1 MKRTLITSLIAFSA
15 ISFNSVAADLASP
28 AKADAKV
35 QKQHNI
41 QRESGFKQTER
52 ELAALKAQLIQQR
65 ETLQQQNDRLATQFS
80 QNEDTLARL
89 EEKLRLE
96 TGSLG
101 EVFGVV
107 RQHAKELETEL
118 SHSVTGAGAQTYSGV
133 IKEIVAATKLPSLAQ
148 LTGLWSALEEQI
160 KATGQI
166 QSTQVKFVDGEG
178 LTQDV
183 TAQRLGAFGLVGE
196 QGYLNWNGTKQ
207 DATAYIKQ
215 PENGPTTSSIAG
227 LLSGERTNLVVDPS
241 RGIMLEQ
248 LALTPSL
255 MDRLQAGGV
264 VGKIIL
270 GLLTIGLII
279 SLVRGVSLSIA
290 RQQIRKQ
297 LQTPLTPA
305 DNALGR
311 VLAVY
316 SKEKKQTVEALELRL
331 LEAIV
336 DEQAGLE
343 KGLSMLKLLAALAPM
358 LGLLGTVTGMIE
370 TFQVIT
376 QFGNGD
382 PKVMAGGISMALVTT
397 VLGLISAMP
406 LLLAHNILSS
416 QAESIR
422 NILEKQGIA
431 LVAQQAEKQNAMSEN
446 SLEKAA

>member
-1 MKRTLITSLIAFSA
+1 MKHTLIASLIALTA
-15 ISFNSVAADLASP
+15 ISFTGAAADLASP
-28 AKADAKV
+28 AKSDAKA

-52 ELAALKAQLIQQR
+52 ELKTLKAQLIKQR
-65 ETLQQQNDRLATQFS
+65 ETLQQQNDRLAAEFS
-80 QNEDTLARL
+80 QNEDKLARL

-107 RQHAKELETEL
+107 RQHAKELDSEL
-118 SHSVTGAGAQTYSGV
+118 SQSVTAAGAQTHSSV
-133 IKEIVAATKLPSLAQ
+133 IKDIVAATKLPSMPQ
-148 LTGLWSALEEQI
+148 LIGLWSALTEQI
-160 KATGQI
+160 QASGQV
-166 QSTQVKFVDGEG
+166 QSVNVKFVDGEG
-178 LTQDV
+178 LSQEV
-183 TAQRLGAFGLVGE
+183 TAQRIGAFGLVGE
-196 QGYLNWNGTKQ
+196 QGYLNWNSAKQ
-207 DATAYIKQ
+207 DAAVYIKQ
-215 PENGPTTSSIAG
+215 PENGPTSASLLG
-227 LLSGERTNLVVDPS
+227 LLNGERTNLVVDPS

-248 LALTPSL
+248 LALTPSFV
-255 MDRLQAGGV
+255 DRLQAGGV
-264 VGKIIL
+264 VGKVIIA
-270 GLLTIGLII
+270 LLVIGLII

-290 RQQIRKQ
+290 RQKIRKQ
-297 LQTPLTPA
+297 LKMPQNPG
-305 DNALGR
+305 DNPLGR

-316 SKEKKQTVEALELRL
+316 SKEKNQTVEALELRL
-331 LEAIV
+331 LEAVV

-397 VLGLISAMP
+397 VLGLIAAMP
-406 LLLAHNILSS
+406 LLLMHNILSA
-416 QAESIR
+416 QAEGIR

-431 LVAQQAEKQNAMSEN
+431 LVAEQAEKDSSNSYNGLENA
-446 SLEKAA
+446 A